1 LLKDIIVGM
10 KTSPFELT
18 PETLDTFKK
27 LKATFISALVFYYFD
42 PAKVSRLET
51 NVSGFVI
58 TGVIS

>member
-1 LLKDIIVGM
+1 M